1 MAGRPTKVE
10 QQTWVT
16 TARNA
21 LVEDGVPGLK
31 IDRLAQ
37 RLGVTR
43 GGFYHNFK
51 DREVLFDALLGYW
64 LERCR
69 FTPPL
74 PTDGSARAAADWFEE
89 FSHDLIAGTG
99 HDHAFDLAVREW
111 SRAEPR
117 VAEAVAASD
126 SERIGVLKQ
135 VFGQLGYNA
144 AEATIRA
151 RVFYYHQIGYYLID
165 VRETA
170 AERRSKAPI
179 YLDIL
184 CGADR
189 LDTAR
194 RSKAA

>member
-10 QQTWVT
+10 QRTWVT
-16 TARNA
+16 TARDA
-21 LVEDGVPGLK
+21 LVEEGVPGLK
-31 IDRLAQ
+31 IDRLAH

-51 DREVLFDALLGYW
+51 DREVLFEALLAFW
-64 LERCR
+64 VESCR
-69 FTPPL
+69 FTPSL
-74 PTDGSARAAADWFEE
+74 PVDKTPAGAVEWFEG
-89 FSHDLIAGTG
+89 FSRRLIAGEG

-111 SRAEPR
+111 SRAEAR
-117 VAEAVAASD
+117 VAEAVATSD
-126 SERIGVLKQ
+126 NERIKVLNG
-135 VFGQLGYNA
+135 VFGQLGCDA

-165 VRETA
+165 VRESA
-170 AERRSKAPI
+170 HERRSSAPI

-184 CGADR
+184 CGAHH
-189 LDTAR
+189 LEAAR